1 MAELENAVVEE
12 QQLPEEPQEPSKPS
26 KGQRFKAGLKE
37 WWRKKL
43 VTLKIK
49 TQFIPLFILLISTL
63 IYYCSLGNLSQAVL
77 LFPTVKYAGFAM
89 FVNTLLT
96 IIVLVMF
103 LNAFPKRRKP
113 SKNGKPHKFKNIN
126 IVALVA
132 VFVVMVAIIAC
143 DLVYYLMMVDFM
155 GDLYDTFLEMYPI
168 ISTAFMDIIIH
179 IVFVGIALVALATL
193 PLYKK
198 ALGKIN
204 TRKDIESTQLKE
216 EIDTSAEV

>member
-49 TQFIPLFILLISTL
+49 TQFIPLFILFISTL

-77 LFPTVKYAGFAM
+77 IFPTVKYAGFAM

-113 SKNGKPHKFKNIN
+113 SKSGKPHKFKNIN

-132 VFVVMVAIIAC
+132 VFVIMVAIIAC
-143 DLVYYLMMVDFM
+143 DLVYFLMMTDFIGDGVDK
-155 GDLYDTFLEMYPI
+155 YPI
-168 ISTAFMDIIIH
+168 ITKAFVDIFIH
-179 IVFVGIALVALATL
+179 IAFVGIALVALATL

-204 TRKDIESTQLKE
+204 TRKNIESTQLKE